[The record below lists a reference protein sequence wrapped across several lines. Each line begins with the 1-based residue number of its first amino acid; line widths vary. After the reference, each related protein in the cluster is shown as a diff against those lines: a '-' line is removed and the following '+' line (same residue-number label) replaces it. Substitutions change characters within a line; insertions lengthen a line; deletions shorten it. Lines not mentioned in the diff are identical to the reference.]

1 MSDWKSCSVVRDKD
15 GGIWVANGGAWISWE
30 EPEAVSDDWLRRYY
44 GPLTPVRDADGHL
57 VPDADGHLVPEL
69 LAQAWDE
76 GWDEGWLDH
85 IARVEVGSELTDT
98 PNPYR
103 KAKQ

>member
-1 MSDWKSCSVVRDKD
+1 MSP
-15 GGIWVANGGAWISWE
+15 AL
-30 EPEAVSDDWLRRYY
+30 AVLAV
-44 GPLTPVRDADGHL
+44 LKMLDAVL
-57 VPDADGHLVPEL
+57 PEL

-76 GWDEGWLDH
+76 GHDEGWLDH

-103 KAKQ
+103 RTTHE